1 MKRRRHGNCI
11 FRAVA
16 STANSPDSPALA
28 TRRKRRWPWVLGA
41 IALALVLFIAIFDW
55 NWFRGPLERYLSE
68 SSGRPVTVGYLDV
81 ELALPPRVI
90 ISDIAIGNAEWAG
103 DEPLGILR
111 ELMFSV
117 SLPSLFTNT
126 IVLPHVRLTGGNVSL
141 VRDKE
146 GRANWQLRKKSDEP
160 STRTV
165 DVRSLALIDA
175 SLLYRDAIQNIDAQ
189 ARGESRADGPYEQ
202 RMTFG
207 GKWRGNPFEGTLD
220 IGNVLALHDL
230 KEPFPLRLAL
240 RFART
245 SINAEGQVA
254 DIRNLSHID
263 AKVSVSGPSLGALY
277 PTLPLALPE
286 TPPYRTA
293 GRLVREGDVYSYTG
307 FTGVIG
313 NTDVAGDARYERH
326 KPRPLLT
333 ATVKSRSLD
342 LADLGPLV
350 GLPPRTNASTPPV
363 APKATP
369 TPAKAAPAQ
378 LPPGKVFP
386 QNDFNVQK
394 LNAMDADVQLTAA
407 TLKIPEQI
415 PLENFSTHVKLNG
428 GLLVLDPLNFG
439 VAGGNL
445 ASTVTLDARSNP
457 IAAKASIDLRRV
469 RLGQLFPTID
479 TIKNT
484 STGSVGAQI
493 RLAGRGNSIADMMA
507 TADGT
512 MNFGMAGGRVS
523 ELGVWLVNLYGGQ
536 LIPLLFGGDRP
547 TQIRCGAAAF
557 TVDDGLATLGLFVFD
572 TDESNITGTGTVDFR
587 EEKLD
592 IMLEPR
598 PKKAGILS
606 LRGPVRIY
614 GTFREVNFGVSG
626 QTVGRGLSAV
636 ALGLLNPLLAMLP
649 LIETGPGQNTDCQAV
664 LATVSGAV
672 KQSGKKVGD
681 APTAEEKAS
690 SPAPIVDL
698 QKRTGP
704 PAPIVDA
711 RAKK

>member
-1 MKRRRHGNCI
+1 MVG
-11 FRAVA
+11 AVA
-16 STANSPDSPALA
+16 A
-28 TRRKRRWPWVLGA
+28 
-41 IALALVLFIAIFDW
+41 ALVLFVAIFDW
-55 NWFRGPLERYLSE
+55 NWFRGPLERHLSE
-68 SSGRPVTVGYLDV
+68 STGRPVTIGYLDV

-90 ISDIAIGNAEWAG
+90 VSDIAIGNAEWAG
-103 DEPLGILR
+103 DEPLAILR
-111 ELMFSV
+111 ELMFSISV
-117 SLPSLFTNT
+117 PSLFTNK
-126 IVLPHVRLTGGNVSL
+126 IVLPHVRLTGGDVSL

-146 GRANWQLRKKSDEP
+146 GRANWQLRKQSDEP

-165 DVRSLALIDA
+165 DVQSLVLIDA
-175 SLLYRDAIQNIDAQ
+175 SLLYRDAIPNIDVE
-189 ARGESRADGPYEQ
+189 ARGESRVDGPYES

-207 GKWRGNPFEGTLD
+207 GKWRGNPFEGTAD
-220 IGNVLALHDL
+220 IGNLFSLRDL

-245 SINAEGQVA
+245 SINAEGHVA

-263 AKVSVSGPSLGALY
+263 AKVSISGPSLGTLY
-277 PTLPLALPE
+277 PTLPLALPD
-286 TPPYRTA
+286 TPPYRAT
-293 GRLVREGDVYSYTG
+293 GRLVREGDVYTYTG
-307 FTGVIG
+307 FSSVIG
-313 NTDVAGDARYERH
+313 NTDIAGDARYERR

-350 GLPPRTNASTPPV
+350 GLAPRTSASTPPV

-369 TPAKAAPAQ
+369 TPAKAAPAK

-386 QNDFNVQK
+386 NGDFNVQK

-445 ASTVTLDARSNP
+445 VSTITLDARSDP
-457 IAAKASIDLRRV
+457 IASKASIDLRRV

-507 TADGT
+507 TANGT

-523 ELGVWLVNLYGGQ
+523 ELGVWLVNLQGGQ

-557 TVDDGLATLGLFVFD
+557 TVNDGLATLGLFVFD
-572 TDESNITGTGTVDFR
+572 TEESNISGTGTAEFR
-587 EEKLD
+587 EEKFD
-592 IMLEPR
+592 ITLEPK

-636 ALGLLNPLLAMLP
+636 GLGLLNPLLAMLP
-649 LIETGPGQNTDCQAV
+649 LIETGPGQNADCQAV

-672 KQSGKKVGD
+672 KQSGKKVAD
-681 APTAEEKAS
+681 APTAEEQAS
-690 SPAPIVDL
+690 SPAPIVDM
-698 QKRTGP
+698 QKKKRTEP
-704 PAPIVDA
+704 PAPIVDVQ
-711 RAKK
+711 AKK